1 MTIII
6 SSLLNNVLLLCI
18 YFYFLCV
25 IVIYHG
31 EHKMSV
37 VRTMEDDAMNI
48 VLVVGD
54 NGITVGM
61 KLSGKW
67 V

>member
-1 MTIII
+1 
-6 SSLLNNVLLLCI
+6 VLLLCI